1 MLSEDPER
9 TSKRNGTNDGISRRA
24 VLASTSV
31 ASVGALVGAVGS
43 ASASQC
49 DYAIRPVIAPD
60 VGYKRDRTVDAVD
73 NLAEEIEEGT
83 DKSVKTLSLYE
94 TNESPTDYDS
104 ECEWFE
110 AVASD
115 LFQSRSD
122 DRLENNDMFLAGHKI
137 ADWGYG
143 KSCSAT
149 VAPNAE
155 DRYYAYGGVHYIDQT
170 EYRIATSIGIQELGH
185 GKPWFAN
192 HGHGDVD
199 TNGDTVIEVSPMA
212 TAYVLDQNG
221 NCDTD
226 ACSGCIPGSND
237 ICCGGGSV
245 PSTFCDGTDNKS
257 FDGFRCEVHS
267 SNEISVCFE
276 NQIEDDAGNFSDR
289 C

>member
-1 MLSEDPER
+1 MLSEDSER
-9 TSKRNGTNDGISRRA
+9 TSERNETNDGISRRA

-49 DYAIRPVIAPD
+49 DYAIRPVVAPD
-60 VGYKRDRTVDAVD
+60 VGYKRDRTVDAVN
-73 NLAEEIEEGT
+73 NLAEEIEEST
-83 DKSVKTLSLYE
+83 NKSVNTLSLYE
-94 TNESPTDYDS
+94 TDESPTNYDS
-104 ECEWFE
+104 ECEWYE
-110 AVASD
+110 AVAID
-115 LFQSRSD
+115 LYDNFK
-122 DRLENNDMFLAGHKI
+122 LVNNDMFLAGHKI

-143 KSCSAT
+143 RSCSAH
-149 VAPNAE
+149 VSPNAE
-155 DRYYAYGGVHYIDQT
+155 DSYNAYGGVHYVDQT

-212 TAYVLDQNG
+212 TSYVLDQNG

-237 ICCGGGSV
+237 ICCGGDS
-245 PSTFCDGTDNKS
+245 PPNAFCDGTDNGS
-257 FDGFRCEVHS
+257 FDGFRCEVHT
-267 SNEISVCFE
+267 SNEISDCYE
-276 NQIEDDAGNFSDR
+276 TQIKDDAGNFSDR